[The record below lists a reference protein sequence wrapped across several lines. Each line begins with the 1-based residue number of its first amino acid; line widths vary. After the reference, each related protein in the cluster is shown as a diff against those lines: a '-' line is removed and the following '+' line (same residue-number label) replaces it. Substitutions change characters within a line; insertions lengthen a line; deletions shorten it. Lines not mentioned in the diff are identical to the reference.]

1 MAYQVH
7 TITELNQLQECEVF
21 HIKHDYWVKGY
32 QPKAFGRM
40 GFLKDYG
47 IVISMTAMEKEP
59 LRTYTQENDPVYMDS
74 GLEAFLC
81 FSQDPSDMRYL
92 NFEMNANG
100 AMLSAFGTAKE
111 RSFLA
116 ELTQHRAV
124 CEAILETSSWS
135 VLLKI
140 PKELICNM
148 YQREPLQPGDSFT
161 CNFYKICETSSQE
174 HYLSYAPLKSDKP
187 NFHLPEFFEKAV
199 IIK

>member
-21 HIKHDYWVKGY
+21 HINHDYWVRGY
-32 QPKAFGRM
+32 QPEAFGRM

-59 LRTYTQENDPVYMDS
+59 LCTYTQENDPVYMDS

-81 FSQDPSDMRYL
+81 FSQSPSDMRYL

-100 AMLSAFGTAKE
+100 AMLSAFGMPRE

-116 ELTQHRAV
+116 ELTQRRAV
-124 CEAILETSSWS
+124 CEAIREASSWS

-140 PKELICNM
+140 PMELICSM

-161 CNFYKICETSSQE
+161 CNFYKICETPSHE
-174 HYLSYAPLKSDKP
+174 HYLTYAPLMSDKP
-187 NFHLPEFFEKAV
+187 NFHLPEFFEKAT